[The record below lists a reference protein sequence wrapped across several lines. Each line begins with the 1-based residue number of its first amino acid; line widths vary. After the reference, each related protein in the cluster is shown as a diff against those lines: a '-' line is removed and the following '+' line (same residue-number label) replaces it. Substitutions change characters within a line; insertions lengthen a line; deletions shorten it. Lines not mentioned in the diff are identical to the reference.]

1 MDCYDYNALVFH
13 NNERTPRVMTT
24 ELTDSSGSNDL
35 TFFRISGSS
44 VVAGG
49 DALFKLSLPAPYVIT
64 LLPFLAGIFVLLE
77 ISQVHL

>member
-1 MDCYDYNALVFH
+1 
-13 NNERTPRVMTT
+13 MTT

-49 DALFKLSLPAPYVIT
+49 DALFKLARTICYCTSAFFGRNFCSVRNFASSSLRGLVIKS
-64 LLPFLAGIFVLLE
+64 V
-77 ISQVHL
+77 Q